1 MTSEPT
7 IFEQWQ
13 DGDVTDS
20 QALRSLWSDLR
31 EVESE
36 IAPLE
41 AQKAQLRDQISH
53 IIARTGTIT
62 LPGLGKATITNPSVT
77 VSYDT
82 KKVNELA
89 LSLAATHPE
98 IAALLVAARK
108 TSERAGSLRIESEK
122 A

>member
-1 MTSEPT
+1 MNEPT
-7 IFEQWQ
+7 IFDQWQ
-13 DGDVTDS
+13 DGDVTDIP
-20 QALRSLWSDLR
+20 ALRSLLSDLR

-41 AQKAQLRDQISH
+41 AQKQALREQIGM
-53 IIARTGTIT
+53 IVARVGNQE
-62 LPGLGKATITNPSVT
+62 LPGLGRVSITNPSVT

-89 LSLAATHPE
+89 LQLAASHPE
-98 IAALLVAARK
+98 IAAALVSARK

-122 A
+122 AR